1 MAGRPQAAIEKIQQE
16 IKMKRELS
24 TSAQVERLRRRIAVL
39 EKALE
44 PFALEAA
51 EWWHTV
57 SNGYHPGVTEPRQ
70 RESYSKA
77 VFTIGNCRR
86 AARLLGIPTIT
97 PAG

>member
-1 MAGRPQAAIEKIQQE
+1 
-16 IKMKRELS
+16 MKRNRSPNMRDE
-24 TSAQVERLRRRIAVL
+24 VERLRRRIIVL

-77 VFTIGNCRR
+77 AFTIGNCRR